1 MNFGQHVRSDR
12 SKWAVTA
19 IAILLIGVI
28 LAAILTNGFKDGNPY
43 CWFGHDYDENGIC
56 IKCGAEK
63 PAEVQQETETPVENS
78 LENGGMDITSIKSKD
93 SLRLAVKRAAQ
104 TPAGENTYVLTAT
117 INPDTADNKT
127 VSWSVSWKNDSSDF
141 ATGKTVTDYVT
152 VTPGEN
158 LTATVTCLQAFGEQI
173 EVTVTSNDN
182 SDASASC
189 TVDYVERITGINFTM
204 PDLNSTS
211 TSVDWTFV
219 TTPHTI
225 DAVLSLEVDGNMV
238 LTEFYDY
245 LDGVICS
252 TVASGDIT
260 LDDKTRITEALITLN
275 EKQLELEADIDSVI
289 DLSWFQPHEEDQVSG
304 LAGLFVVYER
314 VPGSVIEVDHALI
327 NSAFRQAIEDF
338 DEEHPGEA
346 HATFDVS
353 YTSKYNDETYSSDT
367 YTVDVRF
374 DVDSIYVDVGSIML
388 SEDNIIF

>member
-56 IKCGAEK
+56 IRCGEEK
-63 PAEVQQETETPVENS
+63 PVEVQPEPETPDEQ
-78 LENGGMDITSIKSKD
+78 LENGGATVSSIRNEGNM
-93 SLRLAVKRAAQ
+93 RLSVRRAAQ
-104 TPAGENTYVLTAT
+104 TPVGENTYVLTAT
-117 INPDTADNKT
+117 IQPEMADNKT
-127 VSWSVSWKNDSSDF
+127 VSWAVSWKNPSSDF
-141 ATGKTVTDYVT
+141 AIGKKVTDYVT
-152 VTPGEN
+152 VTPGEG

-173 EVTVTSNDN
+173 EVTVKSTDN
-182 SDASASC
+182 SAASASC
-189 TVDYVERITGINFTM
+189 TVDYVERVTGINFTM

-252 TVASGDIT
+252 TVASGEIT

-275 EKQLELEADIDSVI
+275 EKQLELKSDIDSVTDI
-289 DLSWFQPHEEDQVSG
+289 GWFQPIEKDQVSG

-327 NSAFRQAIEDF
+327 NAVFRQAIEDF
-338 DEEHPGEA
+338 DAEHPGEA
-346 HATFDVS
+346 HATFDIS
-353 YTSKYNDETYSSDT
+353 YTSTYNGQTYSSGMH
-367 YTVDVRF
+367 TVDVRF
-374 DVDSIYVDVGSIML
+374 DSDSIYVDVGSVTL